1 MTHVESEREPKPD
14 GRSRSG
20 YVLWFL
26 GAAFSVF
33 LLVWLLGRIRIAD
46 LFDTWRRVRW
56 QILLILPVLQV
67 FSFLARAQRL
77 RVLTDRRS
85 PVVAYLSACSVGN
98 LLNMLLPARLGDLSR
113 CLLLRSRTSTPL
125 AGHLA
130 CLVLDRVYDLVA
142 FCLLG
147 AGSFA
152 ILLPVLSHG
161 FRRLGALGALA
172 AVLAAALGIL
182 IVAIRYPTRWLR
194 HIRIRVGRKGWRR
207 TLRTLDSFASSQSRE
222 QKWSALGEASFWTV
236 VALAIDLIGVFLVA
250 RAVLGK
256 LPLPFLSLLTSAFVL
271 GFAVPGTPGGL
282 GIHQATSVLIL
293 GPAGISAPEAIGF
306 SLLSDAF
313 LIAIVAAMGAL
324 FLAYEGLSL
333 GDATRLSKTGRG
345 DVTTGVG

>member
-1 MTHVESEREPKPD
+1 MTHVESEREPKPG

-20 YVLWFL
+20 YGLWFL
-26 GAAFSVF
+26 GAAVSVF
-33 LLVWLLGRIRIAD
+33 LLAWLLGRIRIAD
-46 LFDTWRRVRW
+46 LINIWRRAHW
-56 QILLILPVLQV
+56 QILLVLPVLQV

-85 PVVAYLSACSVGN
+85 PVVVYLSACSVGN
-98 LLNMLLPARLGDLSR
+98 LLNMLLPARVGDLGR
-113 CLLLRSRTSTPL
+113 CFLLRRRTSTPL

-152 ILLPVLSHG
+152 LLLPVLSDKL
-161 FRRLGALGALA
+161 RRLSAMGALA

-194 HIRIRVGRKGWRR
+194 RIRVRVGRTGWRR

-236 VALAIDLIGVFLVA
+236 VALGIDLIGVSLVTH
-250 RAVLGK
+250 AVLGK
-256 LPLPFLSLLTSAFVL
+256 LPLPFLSLLTSALAL
-271 GFAVPGTPGGL
+271 GMAVPGTPGGL

-293 GPAGISAPEAIGF
+293 GPAGISASEAVGF
-306 SLLSDAF
+306 SLLSDAL
-313 LIAIVAAMGAL
+313 LIAIVAAMGAV

-333 GDATRLSKTGRG
+333 GDAARLSKTGPG
-345 DVTTGVG
+345 DLTTGVG